1 MKRFKLILVICFMF
15 MPLFMC
21 ACSSEKEHKMG
32 EWHIKS
38 NATCTQPEKLEREC
52 LGCEYK
58 ETKNGR
64 PALGHNYT
72 TQTIAPTQTANGY
85 TIFSCGCGYSYNG
98 NFTCLLT
105 FESISDNNSISAE
118 ELPKISS
125 IVVNQNSEFSGAINT
140 AKLYA
145 KEYRVYYTNSLYNS
159 IQVGQK
165 IQNSQKITIVWETN
179 ESLSEDE
186 INFNLLISKVKMLE
200 DLSKEYNSSDYKIR
214 AMQFIRSKRY
224 NSATWNLFGG
234 EPDEAFSEYVKQN
247 EGSNDLFSLQ
257 EIETIKI
264 PLTGVE
270 VDFVHMIYTINAIIK
285 NGLSTQSVADL
296 CGWGGDICQLVVEA
310 KNVHYSNL
318 SGLQLEMDTRFNGTG
333 SFGSAD
339 LQADLASI
347 NIAKLYLDNPD
358 QLISSV
364 ISQYFKT
371 TTNENQ
377 KEQFKIN
384 ANLISYNSADEMA
397 QAMVSRLS
405 SNFAITTWCAQPQNN
420 VNFTAQA
427 NHFLC
432 ACKAMAKYL
441 L

>member
-1 MKRFKLILVICFMF
+1 MKRLKLILIICFMF
-15 MPLFMC
+15 MPLFVC

-32 EWHIKS
+32 EWYIKS
-38 NATCTQPEKLEREC
+38 NATCTQPQKLERAC
-52 LGCEYK
+52 FGCDYK
-58 ETKNGR
+58 ETKDGA

-72 TQTIAPTQTANGY
+72 THTITPSQSENGY
-85 TIFSCGCGYSYNG
+85 TIYTCECGSSYRG
-98 NFTCLLT
+98 NYTCLLT
-105 FESISDNNSISAE
+105 FESIFDSGSISTE
-118 ELPKISS
+118 DLPKINS
-125 IVVNQNSEFSGAINT
+125 IIVNQNSEFSGAVNT
-140 AKLYA
+140 SKLHA
-145 KEYRVYYTNSLYNS
+145 KEYRVYYSDSLYNT

-179 ESLSEDE
+179 VSLSEDE
-186 INFNLLISKVKMLE
+186 INFNLLISKVKLLE
-200 DLSKEYNSSDYKIR
+200 DISKEYNSSDYKIR

-234 EPDEAFSEYVKQN
+234 EPDDTFSEYVKQHQ
-247 EGSNDLFSLQ
+247 GSNDLFALQ
-257 EIETIKI
+257 DIDTIKI
-264 PLTGVE
+264 PLTDVQ

-285 NGLSTQSVADL
+285 NGLSSQSVADL
-296 CGWGGDICQLVVEA
+296 CGWGGDICQLVVET
-310 KNVHYSNL
+310 KNVQYSNL
-318 SGLQLEMDTRFNGTG
+318 SGLQLEMDLRFNGSS

-339 LQADLASI
+339 LQADMASI
-347 NIAKLYLDNPD
+347 NIAKLYLDAPD
-358 QLISSV
+358 ISISSL

-371 TTNENQ
+371 TTQESQ
-377 KEQFKIN
+377 KEQFLIN
-384 ANLISYNSADEMA
+384 ANLNSYNSADTMA

-432 ACKAMAKYL
+432 ACKAMAKFL